1 MEQNVDSKERE
12 IDLLDLL
19 GYLWQKVWF
28 IAGAAML
35 MALVMYI
42 YSSFFVTPMY
52 KSSTRIV
59 VLNNNTDEEAPSYQ
73 DLQISTILTND
84 YPEIVTSRSVI
95 ETVIDNLDLDMSY
108 KALAGSISVTQ
119 AENSRILNISCSNAD
134 PEMAK
139 TIVDEV
145 RIVAA
150 QRIKDVFNLESVNT
164 VDEGDLPEAPYAP
177 SVSKNTVLGFLAGF
191 AIAAIVFVVMY
202 LLNDTIKTSED
213 VEKYLGLSTL
223 GLIPITDQDKPVN
236 KKGKAQAKR
245 PVSNQQG
252 QQRKPVQNVRKGGE
266 Q

>member
-1 MEQNVDSKERE
+1 MEQNVDNKERE

-19 GYLWQKVWF
+19 AFLLQKVWF
-28 IAGAAML
+28 IAGASIL
-35 MALVMYI
+35 VALIMYI
-42 YSSFFVTPMY
+42 YSSYFVTPMY

-84 YPEIVTSRSVI
+84 YPEIVTSRSVL
-95 ETVIDNLDLDMSY
+95 ETVIDNLDLNMTYGQLS
-108 KALAGSISVTQ
+108 GSISVTQ
-119 AENSRILNISCSNAD
+119 ADNSRILNISCSNAD

-164 VDEGDLPEAPYAP
+164 VDEGDLPKSPYSP
-177 SVSKNTVLGFLAGF
+177 SITKNTLLGFIAGF
-191 AIAAIVFVVMY
+191 AIAVIVFVIMY
-202 LLNDTIKTSED
+202 LLNDTIKNAED

-223 GLIPITDQDKPVN
+223 GLIPIVDQDKVVN

-245 PVSNQQG
+245 PATNAQAK
-252 QQRKPVQNVRKGGE
+252 RPAQNVRKGGE